1 MSKWKNER
9 DFTRLIEMGDLKCVL
24 YRLVLLA
31 RLQHLWNLRWS
42 ITWYFSAGN
51 VCTPCKFKGEKTHWK
66 MTRPTKLFPHLDAD
80 YVPVSARTL
89 PPPENLWGNLNIW
102 QGRWERGGGGFRTDT
117 VLKSIIKLWKYKY
130 IFAVTPQF
138 VRLSKILSFPFS
150 TLVYH
155 THSISSI

>member
-1 MSKWKNER
+1 MKKWTRFYALNRNGWSEMCFISTRFISSPTASLEFAVVHYLVFFCWECLYAVQIQRWENTLKNDTTNKIISTSR
-9 DFTRLIEMGDLKCVL
+9 CWLC
-24 YRLVLLA
+24 A
-31 RLQHLWNLRWS
+31 R
-42 ITWYFSAGN
+42 F
-51 VCTPCKFKGEKTHWK
+51 
-66 MTRPTKLFPHLDAD
+66 RPNA
-80 YVPVSARTL
+80 